1 MPTLRAPQVVVA
13 DAPTDGVDLDGE
25 TVGEVL
31 DSHAATYGPELRDAV
46 LDGDVLAN
54 HVDVYVDDTG
64 VRRERGLATPVEAD
78 SVVRIIPRV
87 YQG

>member
-13 DAPTDGVDLDGE
+13 DAPTDGVALEGD
-25 TVGEVL
+25 TVGAVL
-31 DSHAATYGPELRDAV
+31 EDHAERYGPELRDAV
-46 LDGDVLAN
+46 VDGDALAT

-64 VRRERGLATPVEAD
+64 VRRGRGLATPVDED

-87 YQG
+87 YQ